1 MKATWLLLPLM
12 LALGLALS
20 ISLGCGQVAP
30 AQGTGPVEISLPL
43 PTTDGAMSLER
54 CLSLRRSVRR
64 FAPEPLTLA
73 QIGQLAWAAQ
83 GITEPNRGFRTAP
96 SAGALY
102 PLEIY
107 LLTPD
112 GVFHYLPQ
120 GHKLVR
126 LSDQDRRD
134 DLSAAALGQRSVSGA
149 PLAIV
154 ITGIYERTAARYGP
168 RSERYVHLE
177 AGHVAQNL
185 HLQAVALG
193 LSSVP
198 VGAFDDDAVQRV
210 LDLSANQTPLY
221 IIPIGHPAA

>member
-1 MKATWLLLPLM
+1 MKANWLLLPIM
-12 LALGLALS
+12 LALGLALP
-20 ISLGCGQVAP
+20 IGLGCGQVGP

-54 CLSLRRSVRR
+54 SLSLRRSVRR

-83 GITEPNRGFRTAP
+83 GITEINRGFRTAP

-120 GHKLVR
+120 GHKLAR
-126 LSDQDRRD
+126 LSGQDKRD
-134 DLSAAALGQRSVSGA
+134 DLSAAALGQESVSGA

-154 ITGIYERTAARYGP
+154 IAGIYERTAARYGP
-168 RSERYVHLE
+168 RSERYVYLE

-198 VGAFDDDAVQRV
+198 VGAFEDDAVQRV

>member
-1 MKATWLLLPLM
+1 MRATWLLLPIL
-12 LALGLALS
+12 LALGLALP

-54 CLSLRRSVRR
+54 SLSLRRSVRR
-64 FAPEPLTLA
+64 FSPEPLTLA

-126 LSDQDRRD
+126 LSDRDRRD

-198 VGAFDDDAVQRV
+198 VGAFDDDAVQSL

>member
-1 MKATWLLLPLM
+1 MRATWLLLPLL
-12 LALGLALS
+12 LALGLALP
-20 ISLGCGQVAP
+20 IGLGCGQVAP
-30 AQGTGPVEISLPL
+30 ARSTGPVEISLPL

-54 CLSLRRSVRR
+54 ALSLRRSVRR

-102 PLEIY
+102 PLELY

-120 GHKLVR
+120 GHKLVQ
-126 LSDQDRRD
+126 LSDRD
-134 DLSAAALGQRSVSGA
+134 LREDLSAAALGQGCVSGA
-149 PLAIV
+149 PLDIV
-154 ITGIYERTAARYGP
+154 ITGIYERTAAKYGP
-168 RSERYVHLE
+168 RSELYVHLE

-193 LSSVP
+193 LGSVP
-198 VGAFDDDAVQRV
+198 VGAFDEAAVQRL

-221 IIPIGHPAA
+221 IIPIGHPA

>member
-1 MKATWLLLPLM
+1 MRATWLLLPLL
-12 LALGLALS
+12 LAVGLALP

-30 AQGTGPVEISLPL
+30 APAEGPVEISLPS
-43 PTTDGAMSLER
+43 PTTDGAISLER

-83 GITEPNRGFRTAP
+83 GITEPNRGLRTAP

-102 PLEIY
+102 PLELY
-107 LLTPD
+107 LFTPD

-120 GHKLVR
+120 GHKLIQ

-134 DLSAAALGQRSVSGA
+134 DLSAAALGQGSVSGA
-149 PLAIV
+149 PLDIV
-154 ITGIYERTAARYGP
+154 ITGIYERTTARYGP
-168 RSERYVHLE
+168 RSERYVYLE

-198 VGAFDDDAVQRV
+198 VGALDDAAVQRV
-210 LDLSANQTPLY
+210 LGLAANQTPLY